1 MSSFTT
7 NSTSITLYQ
16 LVAYLTRPLI
26 ELYPSQTMLQ
36 LQFFLHANLV
46 SQFVASETSLL
57 SPFTLFLT
65 PVSLPPT
72 PVYAACLQAGVA
84 WPQWIR
90 ALGGNALYVCVME
103 NSLKVRIGETGDVVT
118 VWSTEPRD
126 APATSTK
133 IQTNN
138 ECESPMALK
147 LRAMLDS
154 VRTRSTSA
162 DTPRKSIALPT
173 SCLSHADVDAN
184 DSDSESDTEST
195 TSSSL
200 FSETS
205 STDSMS
211 SISSAVSSPVSKTSN
226 LPVEKAPVYV
236 PRHRRNIATAPLAPA
251 QVDSSLPQRLSRS
264 QRRLARTTVDK
275 AKVDVCRYTYQGG
288 QTLVMT
294 GGVMLGGVKP
304 AVITTATKATKSYG
318 NTTQFAQTVL
328 TTATRPSATKKSSA
342 MLGSDSSRNWRA
354 RV

>member
-7 NSTSITLYQ
+7 NSASITLYQ

-26 ELYPSQTMLQ
+26 EHYPSQTILQ

-126 APATSTK
+126 ALATSISSKVLTK
-133 IQTNN
+133 TQTNI
-138 ECESPMALK
+138 ECESPMGLK

-154 VRTRSTSA
+154 VRTRSTPT
-162 DTPRKSIALPT
+162 DTPRLPT
-173 SCLSHADVDAN
+173 SCLSHTDVDAN

-211 SISSAVSSPVSKTSN
+211 SISSAASSPAPKTSN
-226 LPVEKAPVYV
+226 LSVEKVPVYV
-236 PRHRRNIATAPLAPA
+236 PRHRRNITSDPPAPA
-251 QVDSSLPQRLSRS
+251 QDSTLPQRLSRS
-264 QRRLARTTVDK
+264 QRRLARATVDK

-304 AVITTATKATKSYG
+304 STEATRSHS
-318 NTTQFAQTVL
+318 NTTQLAHMVL
-328 TTATRPSATKKSSA
+328 TTTTRPPATKKTSA

>member
-7 NSTSITLYQ
+7 NSASITLYQ

-46 SQFVASETSLL
+46 SQFVASETSTL

-72 PVYAACLQAGVA
+72 PVYTACLQAGVA

-133 IQTNN
+133 IQTST

-162 DTPRKSIALPT
+162 DTPRKPIALPT
-173 SCLSHADVDAN
+173 PCLSHTDVDVN

-205 STDSMS
+205 STESMS
-211 SISSAVSSPVSKTSN
+211 SISSAASSPVSKTSN
-226 LPVEKAPVYV
+226 LP
-236 PRHRRNIATAPLAPA
+236 
-251 QVDSSLPQRLSRS
+251 VDSSLPQRLSRS
-264 QRRLARTTVDK
+264 QRRLARATVDK
-275 AKVDVCRYTYQGG
+275 AKVEVCRYTYQGG

-304 AVITTATKATKSYG
+304 PAVIPTATKATKSHS
-318 NTTQFAQTVL
+318 NTAQLAPTVL
-328 TTATRPSATKKSSA
+328 TTATRPSATKKNSA

>member
-7 NSTSITLYQ
+7 NSASITLYQ

-46 SQFVASETSLL
+46 SQFVASETSTL

-133 IQTNN
+133 IQTSN

-162 DTPRKSIALPT
+162 DTPRKSIALPA
-173 SCLSHADVDAN
+173 SCLSYTDVDAN

-211 SISSAVSSPVSKTSN
+211 SISSAASSPVSKTSN
-226 LPVEKAPVYV
+226 LPV
-236 PRHRRNIATAPLAPA
+236 
-251 QVDSSLPQRLSRS
+251 DSGLPQRLSRS
-264 QRRLARTTVDK
+264 QRRLARATVDK

-294 GGVMLGGVKP
+294 GGVMLGGVKQP
-304 AVITTATKATKSYG
+304 AVITTATKATKSYS
-318 NTTQFAQTVL
+318 NTTQLPQTVL